1 MGHQD
6 PSIAAHGAPGV
17 APRATHANRR
27 SVKLG
32 GRRYRFGVK
41 ALVPALAFALLLPA
55 AARAELVAPG
65 VAEGA
70 LAVARDGSPRVAWV
84 DGRRLVLGTRSAAWS
99 SAPIATLPSLE
110 GRVAGLAEGAVLVEG
125 RRSWIRLVVRSG
137 NRWRVVKVAD
147 APKRALLG
155 VSGLTLDAARR
166 PAVAYAIQEADDKT
180 SLHLARLGA
189 DGRLR
194 TTRVTTKGFP
204 SSVLPPAAM
213 PVLWPDRSIR
223 VVQSF
228 SQRGAN
234 AILWRREGA
243 TWWGRVLYASALGAA
258 ALPLHAAAASDGV
271 YLLWTIPYTTFGEN
285 HLVLSSRID
294 RSRSTVLHPN
304 AFAAGLVLGPSGP
317 EAAANEPVS
326 SLWAG
331 LLAGAVQA
339 ELDGRIIGYAA
350 TPDGRRQLLLARPDG
365 LEWFVLPAPA
375 ALRVT
380 IDFTLRGRVEGA
392 TGGAVQLYEEV
403 AGQPRRLVGEF
414 PVGPDGLFDAPVTPT
429 AGFSYRAVYVD
440 PATGVPHARLLRP

>member
-1 MGHQD
+1 MGH
-6 PSIAAHGAPGV
+6 G
-17 APRATHANRR
+17 
-27 SVKLG
+27 
-32 GRRYRFGVK
+32 RYRFGVK

-55 AARAELVAPG
+55 AARAGARRTG

-84 DGRRLVLGTRSAAWS
+84 DGRRLVLASRSAAWS

-110 GRVAGLAEGAVLVEG
+110 GRVAGLAENAVLVEG

-180 SLHLARLGA
+180 SLYLARLGA

-194 TTRVTTKGFP
+194 TTRMTRNGFP

-213 PVLWPDRSIR
+213 PVLWPDRTVR

-243 TWWGRVLYASALGAA
+243 PGGAA
-258 ALPLHAAAASDGV
+258 SCTRA
-271 YLLWTIPYTTFGEN
+271 
-285 HLVLSSRID
+285 
-294 RSRSTVLHPN
+294 
-304 AFAAGLVLGPSGP
+304 
-317 EAAANEPVS
+317 
-326 SLWAG
+326 LWAPPPSPSTPPPRP
-331 LLAGAVQA
+331 AVSTSS
-339 ELDGRIIGYAA
+339 GRSP
-350 TPDGRRQLLLARPDG
+350 TRRSARTTSSSPVASNAPARPSCTRTPSPPG
-365 LEWFVLPAPA
+365 SSSGRA
-375 ALRVT
+375 ARRWRRT
-380 IDFTLRGRVEGA
+380 RRSPRSGRG
-392 TGGAVQLYEEV
+392 
-403 AGQPRRLVGEF
+403 
-414 PVGPDGLFDAPVTPT
+414 
-429 AGFSYRAVYVD
+429 S
-440 PATGVPHARLLRP
+440 